1 MRLSFGSA
9 HALWLCDDSAYIIE
23 RSIHGGIAHIGS
35 RQLTTAGVIGLGAI
49 GGGVAICLVRSGH
62 LKAVY
67 DIRSDAS
74 DKLPGVPAVA
84 ASPAEVARQCDV
96 VLIAVL
102 DAKQTVTVLEGPEGV
117 LSQARPG
124 LNVVLLSTVSLEDLK
139 GIRALTD
146 AAGVGLV
153 DSGVTGG
160 INAARNGLVC
170 LVGADEGIFSQVK
183 PALEGFAKVVVH
195 MGGPGAGMAAK
206 IARNVIVYGSLR
218 AGYEGVLLA
227 KAAGVDVRKLVAAV
241 EASSESVGGPLML
254 LGRDADPAMDPAER
268 KLRESVCVLLDKDLD
283 AALELAKSVGAS
295 LPLAELARRTDRS
308 VMGLEP

>member
-1 MRLSFGSA
+1 MS
-9 HALWLCDDSAYIIE
+9 
-23 RSIHGGIAHIGS
+23 
-35 RQLTTAGVIGLGAI
+35 TAGVIGLGAI
-49 GGGVAICLVRSGH
+49 GGGVAICLARSGR

-67 DIRSDAS
+67 DVRNNAS
-74 DKLPGVPAVA
+74 DTLPGVPAVA

-96 VLIAVL
+96 VLIAVV
-102 DAKQTVTVLEGPEGV
+102 DAKQTRTVLAGPDGV

-124 LNVVLLSTVSLEDLK
+124 LNVVLLSTVSLEDL
-139 GIRALTD
+139 GAIRALTD

-170 LVGADEGIFSQVK
+170 LVGADDNTFSEVR
-183 PALEGFAKVVVH
+183 PVLEGFAKVVVH

-206 IARNVIVYGSLR
+206 IARNVIVYGTLR

-254 LGRDADPAMDPAER
+254 LGREADPLTDAAER

-295 LPLAELARRTDRS
+295 IPLAELARRTDRS